1 MKTII
6 NKKRIRIHLFFWVI
20 VTSLFSGCKEEE
32 LGNVADISGLGGDV
46 WVKGPI
52 DQWIYDS
59 LTVPYNISVKYKW
72 DQFEFNNLT
81 RTLVPA
87 DESQVLPLLR
97 TIRNI
102 WITPYVEDA
111 GLTFFN
117 KYSPKTFV
125 LAGSNEYNTDGSV
138 TLGTAEGGRKV
149 ILFAVNDFKVK
160 GMPGYQA
167 ADSSFVK
174 QWFFQT
180 IHHEFAHILHQ
191 NKLYPQEY
199 KQISSGLYQGGNWIN
214 FSDNDARKDGFVT
227 SYSTSSFS
235 EDFVEMIAVMLLE
248 GKGGFDRI
256 VNSIPEGNSINGTSK
271 AQAQAALRTK
281 EEMIV
286 SYYKTAWNVDFYSL
300 QAKTKAALTKVL

>member
-1 MKTII
+1 MKIT
-6 NKKRIRIHLFFWVI
+6 KCTFLLLLSVLALT
-20 VTSLFSGCKEEE
+20 VSSCKEED
-32 LGNVADISGLGGDV
+32 LGNVEEIAGLGGDT

-59 LTVPYNISVKYKW
+59 LTVPYNIAVKYKW

-87 DESQVLPLLR
+87 DESQVIPLLR

-102 WITPYVEDA
+102 WIAPYVDDA

-117 KYSPKTFV
+117 KYSPKTFI
-125 LAGSNEYNTDGSV
+125 LSGSNEYNTDGSV

-160 GMPGYQA
+160 GMPEYQSS
-167 ADSSFVK
+167 DSSFVK

-191 NKLYPQEY
+191 NKLYPAEY
-199 KQISSGLYQGGNWIN
+199 KAISSGLYQGGNWIN
-214 FSDNDARKDGFVT
+214 LSDNDARKDGFIT
-227 SYSTSSFS
+227 AYSTSSFS
-235 EDFVEMIAVMLLE
+235 EDFVEMIAIMLLE

-256 VNSIPEGNSINGTSK
+256 VNAIPEGTSINGTTK
-271 AQAQAALRTK
+271 AKAQAALRTK

-286 SYYKTAWNVDFYSL
+286 AYYKSAWNVDFYSL
-300 QAKTKAALTKVL
+300 QAKTRAALNGVL